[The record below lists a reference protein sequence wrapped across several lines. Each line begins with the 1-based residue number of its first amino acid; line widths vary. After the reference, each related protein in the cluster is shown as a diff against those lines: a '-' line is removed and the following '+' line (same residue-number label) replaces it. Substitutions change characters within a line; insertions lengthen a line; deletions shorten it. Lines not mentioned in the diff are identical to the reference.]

1 MLLTR
6 SIRRK
11 MVAGLGVLLLMLGL
25 LAIGSISGLS
35 NYKRT
40 VKDLELIEAAPRNSR
55 LIGAVVKL
63 IDPLHLEKFIND
75 RPEST
80 HEELYKW
87 QRKEAEQA
95 LHETREVIEEHKQQL
110 DLHFEGLS
118 GQRFAPDNL
127 NAQRESYSRLRA
139 HINDILAKYEWSLD
153 ALEDPDKH
161 DATSDYILSLVTELP
176 AAIEELEELEPLENM
191 HPRLKAAQRDY
202 RAHLVLVW
210 STSLLVLSMFLFLS
224 ISAYRGIVKPIRALH
239 RGASRVASGDYDYRV
254 KLNTHDEISH
264 LAVAFNHMTERF
276 QSVTA
281 DLDKEVKQQSQQLVH
296 SAKLAGVGF
305 LAAGVA
311 HEINN
316 PLHAISTAAEGV
328 QMRLAGLLKD
338 ANESDAEIVREY
350 LKMMQSEASRCR
362 KITEKLLDFARSKE
376 TERNQYDVTAIVRE
390 VVAMLNHVGKFRDRT
405 ITFDENAPH
414 YAYVNG
420 SEIKQVALNIIANAL
435 DATKSGGE
443 VTIDIHELPDAVELT
458 CKDNGCGMTPE
469 VLEHLF
475 EPFYTTK
482 DTGKGTGLGLS
493 ISHRIVRDHNGVLEA
508 SSDGPGQ
515 GSKFL
520 IRLPKSPRQ
529 AKAA

>member
-1 MLLTR
+1 MLFTR

-11 MVAGLGVLLLMLGL
+11 MVAGLGVLMLMLGL

-55 LIGAVVKL
+55 LIGAIVKL
-63 IDPLHLEKFIND
+63 IAPLHLEKAVND
-75 RPEST
+75 VDPDKRS
-80 HEELYKW
+80 HVYKQ
-87 QRKEAEQA
+87 QRREAEAA
-95 LHETREVIEEHKQQL
+95 LREARQVIERHYQQL
-110 DLHFEGLS
+110 ANHFEGLA
-118 GQRFAPDNL
+118 GQSFAPDNL
-127 NAQRESYSRLRA
+127 NSQRESYSRLRA
-139 HINDILAKYEWSLD
+139 DINDILRQYEWSLD
-153 ALEDPDKH
+153 ALEEPSTH
-161 DATSDYILSLVTELP
+161 DATSDYILSLVTGLP
-176 AAIEELEELEPLENM
+176 TAIEKLEGLEPLENM

-202 RAHLVLVW
+202 RAHLVFVW
-210 STSLLVLSMFLFLS
+210 TTSLIVLSMFLFLS
-224 ISAYRGIVKPIRALH
+224 WSAYRGIVMPIRALH

-254 KLNTHDEISH
+254 QLNTHDEISH

-328 QMRLAGLLKD
+328 QMRLAGLL
-338 ANESDAEIVREY
+338 ETTSETDAEIVREY
-350 LKMMQSEASRCR
+350 LMMMQSEASRCR
-362 KITEKLLDFARSKE
+362 KITEKLLDFARGKD

-405 ITFDENAPH
+405 ITFNDNAPH

-420 SEIKQVALNIIANAL
+420 SEIKQVALNIVANAL
-435 DATKSGGE
+435 DATQSGGE
-443 VTIDIHELPDAVELT
+443 VTIDIRELPDAVEIT
-458 CKDNGCGMTPE
+458 CKDNGCGMTPD

-493 ISHRIVRDHNGVLEA
+493 ISHRIVRDHDGVLEA
-508 SSDGPGQ
+508 ASDGPGT

-520 IRLPKSPRQ
+520 IRLPKSSRH